1 MMNPPLWVKF
11 CCYGLFLFKI
21 ERTAAVMEIDEHL
34 GKRTSHPVPTWTEN
48 PRIYSQRG
56 SVKSHRYY
64 NCNSFS
70 RGNIVHMESFSN
82 LSYVN
87 IGLTGAI
94 GQFLIARRR
103 TLNHLPFKFLFVQV
117 VAVPDLFLTAVKLSH
132 DKTGAQYLHAA
143 RDDSNNLFRFGARQC
158 LLEPLLSE
166 LPTLTAS
173 SLFPQRP
180 VQNHSPGQHGGP
192 AHPGAHGAVRVWE
205 VSLQRPLLQDAQ
217 QVAVH
222 VHERLHGYADA
233 GGPKIIWKQK
243 VLLNPLHN
251 TVVVIVFL
259 CVFP

>member
-1 MMNPPLWVKF
+1 MHTICIKMPLEFDKKIKPLFNMRVFFPRTLDDESPPFELNFVVMVCFCSRLNGQQRLWKSMSTSAR
-11 CCYGLFLFKI
+11 
-21 ERTAAVMEIDEHL
+21 ERATQYQP
-34 GKRTSHPVPTWTEN
+34 GQ
-48 PRIYSQRG
+48 RIHGFTVREVRSNLIVTITIRF
-56 SVKSHRYY
+56 
-64 NCNSFS
+64 FS

-87 IGLTGAI
+87 IRLIGAI

-103 TLNHLPFKFLFVQV
+103 PLNHLPFKFLFVQV

-192 AHPGAHGAVRVWE
+192 AHPGAHGAVRV
-205 VSLQRPLLQDAQ
+205 
-217 QVAVH
+217 
-222 VHERLHGYADA
+222 
-233 GGPKIIWKQK
+233 
-243 VLLNPLHN
+243 
-251 TVVVIVFL
+251 
-259 CVFP
+259 